1 MEHAHLEIASG
12 ILNIVLATV
21 DLVGVAHDTTV
32 WFSMSAATVMVWAFS
47 RLALRVAV
55 ATLAQP
61 NVHYN
66 VYFTQAPK
74 LLATIVHKTT
84 SSQ

>member
-32 WFSMSAATVMVWAFS
+32 WCSMSAATVMVMFLVIRMTYKSYSISARS
-47 RLALRVAV
+47 LQVHIIRNIYHAAALQYSP
-55 ATLAQP
+55 LG
-61 NVHYN
+61 
-66 VYFTQAPK
+66 
-74 LLATIVHKTT
+74 
-84 SSQ
+84 

>member
-32 WFSMSAATVMVWAFS
+32 WFSMSAATVMVMFLVMRMTYKS
-47 RLALRVAV
+47 
-55 ATLAQP
+55 
-61 NVHYN
+61 YS
-66 VYFTQAPK
+66 
-74 LLATIVHKTT
+74 I
-84 SSQ
+84 